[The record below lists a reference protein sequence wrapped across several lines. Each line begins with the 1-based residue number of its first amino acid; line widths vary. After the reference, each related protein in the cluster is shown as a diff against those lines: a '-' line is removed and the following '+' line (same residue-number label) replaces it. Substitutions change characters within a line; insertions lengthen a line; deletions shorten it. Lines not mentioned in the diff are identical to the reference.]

1 MATIDYASKYSNK
14 VDERFSIVSKT
25 GVAINQEYDFVGV
38 KSVHVYSI
46 GVASMN
52 DYARTGQNRFGNPD
66 ELDITDEELAMKKD
80 RSFTF
85 TIDRGNYEDTQM
97 VAEAGKALNRQLTE
111 VVIPEVD
118 KYRLAVMG
126 AQAGLKS
133 TPAAITKQNAYAAIL
148 DANEALSNAM
158 APEAGRVC
166 YCTTAFYKFIKQD
179 DAFIKKGDLSQELAI
194 NGAIGAVDGI
204 PLIVLPAAYMP
215 TKTDF
220 IVTNKIACCA
230 PIKLANY
237 RVNDKPQGI
246 DGWLV
251 EGRIYYDAFVLGN
264 KKNAIYRHLNAA
276 LTEGEITAEKVFAN
290 TGAKAE

>member
-1 MATIDYASKYSNK
+1 MATIDYAAKYSQK

-25 GVAINQEYDFVGV
+25 NVAVNQEYDFVGV
-38 KSVHVYSI
+38 KTVNVYSV
-46 GVASMN
+46 GVAGMN

-66 ELDITDEELAMKKD
+66 ELDITAEELTMKKD

-111 VVIPEVD
+111 VVVPEVD
-118 KYRLAVMG
+118 KYRLSVM
-126 AQAGLKS
+126 AALAGLKS
-133 TPAAITKQNAYAAIL
+133 TPAAITKANAYTAIL

-179 DAFIKKGDLSQELAI
+179 EAFIKKGDLSQELAI
-194 NGAIGAVDGI
+194 NGAVGAVDGV
-204 PLIVLPAAYMP
+204 PLIVMPASYMP

-220 IVTNKIACCA
+220 IITNKVACTS

-237 RVNDKPQGI
+237 RVNDQPQGI

-264 KKNAIYRHLNAA
+264 KKNAVYRHLNTA
-276 LTEGEITAEKVFAN
+276 LSEGEKTAEAVFAN
-290 TGAKAE
+290 NYKANE